1 MIRIRYITC
10 LLFLITV
17 SDLAAQSL
25 QGITEN
31 REIKKYLSEHPLKL
45 KAAARAPLLTLPF
58 FEDFSGSG
66 VFPDPGKWADRYAF
80 INTSF
85 AEEPVSVG
93 VATLDAIDENGDIYA
108 LTNQPA
114 SSDMLTSHDFDLSF
128 YSQPG
133 DSVRLSF
140 YYQAGGRG
148 EVPEMVDSLLLEFY
162 SPGENRW
169 DMFWF
174 SILDTATPFQQV
186 ILKIPGLYYQNGFRF
201 RFRNYT
207 SLSADEVAGG
217 KGALS
222 NVDCWNI
229 DYILMNTQPASAH
242 QAIQDIALV
251 DPPRY
256 LMDFYESIPWL
267 HLNEAQ
273 SITRNYLHYVFR
285 NLEKK
290 EIENLGRSYYTRN
303 LNTGY
308 TEFAEEFYDDFDQ
321 EDIIRRND
329 PFMAPFTRMDDSE
342 EGGIEVGGYL
352 ITPEGQFKQNDTA
365 TTTLHFKD
373 YYAYDDGSPEYGFGI
388 SGPSMAGALLAYRFR
403 IYKADTLRA
412 LDMYFNKTRD
422 NYNAGLGF
430 HLCVWKDDGGKPG
443 ELVYMSS
450 EEFRPEFGS
459 GSSEFKR
466 YAVSPDTELV
476 VDDTVIYVGW
486 KQVSEEFLNV
496 GYDVNRNNLDRTF
509 VNTSG
514 EWFNPGNS
522 ILPGSLMIRAVFG
535 SKDVITGETEMP
547 VDPLEVTLFPNP
559 VSEKLHVRANGFT
572 IARLYV
578 LDINGRI
585 VLQARDNPE
594 YIDVSGLLPGI
605 YQVRIISDQETS
617 IARKIVVSH

>member
-1 MIRIRYITC
+1 MIRIRYII
-10 LLFLITV
+10 LVLFSITV
-17 SDLAAQSL
+17 TNLAAQSL
-25 QGITEN
+25 QGLTEN
-31 REIKKYLSEHPLKL
+31 RVIKKYLSDNPLRL
-45 KAAARAPLLTLPF
+45 KSSSALLLNLPF
-58 FEDFSGSG
+58 LEDFSGPG
-66 VFPDPGKWADRYAF
+66 IFPNPGKWSDRFAF

-93 VATLDAIDENGDIYA
+93 VATLDAIDENGNVYA
-108 LTNQPA
+108 LTDHPA
-114 SSDMLTSHDFDLSF
+114 SSDMLTSFPFDLSS

-133 DSVRLSF
+133 DTVRLSF
-140 YYQAGGRG
+140 FYQAGGKG
-148 EVPEMVDSLLLEFY
+148 EVPEMMDSLLLEFY
-162 SPGENRW
+162 LPGENQW
-169 DMFWF
+169 NKIWF

-186 ILKIPGLYYQNGFRF
+186 ILKIPGQYYQNGFRF

-207 SLSADEVAGG
+207 SLSADEVDGG

-229 DYILMNTQPASAH
+229 DYIMMNTLPASGH
-242 QAIQDIALV
+242 EIIQDIAMM

-308 TEFAEEFYDDFDQ
+308 TEFAEEFYDDFVQ

-329 PFMAPFTRMDDSE
+329 PFMAPFTRPDDSD
-342 EGGIEVGGYL
+342 EGSIEVGGYL
-352 ITPEGQFKQNDTA
+352 ITPEGQFKQNDTSR
-365 TTTLHFKD
+365 TTLYYKD

-403 IYKADTLRA
+403 IYKTDTLRA
-412 LDMYFNKTRD
+412 LDIYFNKTRD
-422 NYNAGLGF
+422 NYNASLGF
-430 HLCVWKDDGGKPG
+430 HLCVWDDDDGKPG
-443 ELVYMSS
+443 ELLYMSS
-450 EEFRPEFGS
+450 EEFKPEFGS
-459 GSSEFKR
+459 GSSDFKR
-466 YAVSPDTELV
+466 YAIDPETELIV
-476 VDDTVIYVGW
+476 SDTSIFIGW

-496 GYDVNRNNLDRTF
+496 GYDVNRNNLDKTF

-514 EWFNPGNS
+514 EWYNPGNS

-535 SKDVITGETEMP
+535 NKDVITGDSETP

-559 VSEKLHVRANGFT
+559 ASEKLNVRANGFS

-578 LDINGRI
+578 YDIYGRM
-585 VLQARDNPE
+585 VLQARDDPE
-594 YIDVSGLLPGI
+594 FIDVSGLLPGI
-605 YQVRIISDQETS
+605 YQVKMISDRETA
-617 IARKIVVSH
+617 ITRKIVVSH